1 MAPPTTRRESRRAA
15 AGTGAATPAPI
26 APPRLGLLAL
36 TLLLGAAGLSGA
48 DAKAAVAAAAPAAA
62 VPSTMELVDAG
73 GKLASASEIT
83 SLLR

>member
-48 DAKAAVAAAAPAAA
+48 DAKAAVAAAPPAA

>member
-1 MAPPTTRRESRRAA
+1 MAPPTTRPECRRAA
-15 AGTGAATPAPI
+15 APASI
-26 APPRLGLLAL
+26 APPRLGVLAL

-48 DAKAAVAAAAPAAA
+48 DAKAAVAAAPAA